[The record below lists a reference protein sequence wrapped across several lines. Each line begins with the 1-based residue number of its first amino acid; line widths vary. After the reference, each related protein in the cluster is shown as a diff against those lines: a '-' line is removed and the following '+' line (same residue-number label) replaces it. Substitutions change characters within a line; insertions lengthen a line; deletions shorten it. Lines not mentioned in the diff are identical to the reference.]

1 MTDAADLESE
11 VIKIL
16 LVDDHRILREGL
28 RALLS
33 EQAGLVVVGDASDGE
48 EAVALVADLHPD
60 VVVMDMVMPRMS
72 GLEATTLIRKLYPDV
87 KVLILSMYDDDEYVQ
102 RVIQAG
108 ASGYVLKGVAADD
121 LVRAIHE
128 VHRGSSFLQPTI
140 AAKLI
145 EDYVRRVRGDQ
156 PAVAEAPRHEV
167 PGGDEEALT
176 SREREVLA
184 LIAGGS
190 TNQRIADL
198 LELSRKTVESHRTN
212 IMKKL
217 DAHDVTELVRYAIR
231 TGLIPV
237 D

>member
-1 MTDAADLESE
+1 MTDTADLERE
-11 VIKIL
+11 VIKVL

-33 EQAGLVVVGDASDGE
+33 EQAGLVVVGDARDGE
-48 EAVALVADLHPD
+48 EAVALVAELHPD

-72 GLEATTLIRKLYPDV
+72 GLEATALIRRLYPDV
-87 KVLILSMYDDDEYVQ
+87 RVLILSMYDDDEYVQ

-128 VHRGSSFLQPTI
+128 VHHGSSFLQPTI

-145 EDYVRRVRGDQ
+145 EDYVRRVRGEQ
-156 PAVAEAPRHEV
+156 PAVTEFPRHEL
-167 PGGDEEALT
+167 PRDDEEPLT
-176 SREREVLA
+176 LREREVLT

-231 TGLIPV
+231 RGLIPV

>member
-1 MTDAADLESE
+1 VTDSADLESE

-33 EQAGLVVVGDASDGE
+33 EQAGLVVVGDARDGE
-48 EAVALVADLHPD
+48 EAVALVAELHPD

-156 PAVAEAPRHEV
+156 AAVPEAPRHQV
-167 PGGDEEALT
+167 PGDDEEPLT
-176 SREREVLA
+176 LREREVLA
-184 LIAGGS
+184 LIASGS

>member
-1 MTDAADLESE
+1 MTDEADLENE
-11 VIKIL
+11 VIKVL

-33 EQAGLVVVGDASDGE
+33 EQPGLVVVGDASDGE
-48 EAVALVADLHPD
+48 EALALVAEFHPD

-72 GLEATTLIRKLYPDV
+72 GLEATTLIRRLHPDV
-87 KVLILSMYDDDEYVQ
+87 RVLILSMYDDDEYVQ

-128 VHRGSSFLQPTI
+128 VHHGSSFLQPTI

-156 PAVAEAPRHEV
+156 PPAPKAPPHEV
-167 PGGDEEALT
+167 PRDDDESLT
-176 SREREVLA
+176 HREREILV
-184 LIAGGS
+184 LIASGN

-198 LELSRKTVESHRTN
+198 LDLSRKTVESHRTN

-217 DAHDVTELVRYAIR
+217 EAHDVTELVRYAIR

>member
-1 MTDAADLESE
+1 VTDSAGLESE

-33 EQAGLVVVGDASDGE
+33 EQAGLVVVGDASNGE
-48 EAVALVADLHPD
+48 EAVALVAELHPD

-156 PAVAEAPRHEV
+156 AAVTEAPRHQV
-167 PGGDEEALT
+167 PRDDEEPLT
-176 SREREVLA
+176 LREREVLA
-184 LIAGGS
+184 LIASGS

>member
-1 MTDAADLESE
+1 MTDTADLGND
-11 VIKIL
+11 VIKVL

-33 EQAGLVVVGDASDGE
+33 EQPGLVVVGDASDGE
-48 EAVALVADLHPD
+48 AALAMIAESHPD

-72 GLEATTLIRKLYPDV
+72 GLEATALIRKRHPQV
-87 KVLILSMYDDDEYVQ
+87 RVLILSMYDDDEYVQ

-121 LVRAIHE
+121 LVLAIRE
-128 VHRGSSFLQPTI
+128 VHRGSSFLQPAI

-145 EDYVRRVRGDQ
+145 EDYVRRVRGDE
-156 PAVAEAPRHEV
+156 PPVL
-167 PGGDEEALT
+167 DALRDGELLT
-176 SREREVLA
+176 VREREVLG
-184 LIAGGS
+184 LIASGN

-198 LELSRKTVESHRTN
+198 LDLSRKTVESHRTN
-212 IMKKL
+212 IMRKL

-231 TGLIPV
+231 TGLIAN

>member
-1 MTDAADLESE
+1 VTDEADLENE
-11 VIKIL
+11 VIKVL

-33 EQAGLVVVGDASDGE
+33 EQPGLVVVGDASDGE
-48 EAVALVADLHPD
+48 EALALVAESHPD

-72 GLEATTLIRKLYPDV
+72 GLEATTLIRRLHPDV
-87 KVLILSMYDDDEYVQ
+87 RVLILSMYDDDEYVQ

-108 ASGYVLKGVAADD
+108 ASGYLLKGVAADD

-128 VHRGSSFLQPTI
+128 VHHGSSFLQPTI

-156 PAVAEAPRHEV
+156 PPAPRAPRREAPRDD
-167 PGGDEEALT
+167 DESLT
-176 SREREVLA
+176 LREREILV
-184 LIAGGS
+184 LIASGN

-198 LELSRKTVESHRTN
+198 LDLSRKTVESHRTN
-212 IMKKL
+212 IMRKL
-217 DAHDVTELVRYAIR
+217 EAHDVTELVRYAIR

>member
-1 MTDAADLESE
+1 MTDAEELENE
-11 VIKIL
+11 VIKVL

-33 EQAGLVVVGDASDGE
+33 EQPGLIVVGDASDGE
-48 EAVALVADLHPD
+48 EALVLVAESHPD

-72 GLEATTLIRKLYPDV
+72 GLEATTLIRSRHPEV
-87 KVLILSMYDDDEYVQ
+87 RVLILSMYDDDEYVQ

-108 ASGYVLKGVAADD
+108 ASGYVLKGVAADE
-121 LVRAIHE
+121 LVRAIRE
-128 VHRGSSFLQPTI
+128 VHHGASFLQPTI

-156 PAVAEAPRHEV
+156 PPAPEAPYDD
-167 PGGDEEALT
+167 GQLT
-176 SREREVLA
+176 VREREILE
-184 LIAGGS
+184 LIARGN

-198 LELSRKTVESHRTN
+198 LDLSRKTVESHRTN
-212 IMKKL
+212 LMKKL
-217 DAHDVTELVRYAIR
+217 EAHDVTELVRYAIR

>member
-1 MTDAADLESE
+1 VTDEADLEIE
-11 VIKIL
+11 VIKVL

-33 EQAGLVVVGDASDGE
+33 EQPGLVVVGDASDGE
-48 EAVALVADLHPD
+48 EALALIAESHPD

-72 GLEATTLIRKLYPDV
+72 GLEATTLIRRLHPDV
-87 KVLILSMYDDDEYVQ
+87 RVLILSMYDDDEYVQ

-128 VHRGSSFLQPTI
+128 VHHGSSFLQPTI

-156 PAVAEAPRHEV
+156 APAPKAPRREAPRDD
-167 PGGDEEALT
+167 DESLT
-176 SREREVLA
+176 LREREILV
-184 LIAGGS
+184 LIASGN

-198 LELSRKTVESHRTN
+198 LDLSRKTVESHRTN
-212 IMKKL
+212 IMRKL
-217 DAHDVTELVRYAIR
+217 EAHDVTELVRYAIR

>member
-1 MTDAADLESE
+1 VTDTADLERE
-11 VIKIL
+11 VIKVL

-33 EQAGLVVVGDASDGE
+33 EQAGLVVVGDARDGE
-48 EAVALVADLHPD
+48 EAVALVAELHPD

-72 GLEATTLIRKLYPDV
+72 GLEATALIRRLYPDV
-87 KVLILSMYDDDEYVQ
+87 RVLILSMYDDDEYVQ

-128 VHRGSSFLQPTI
+128 VHHGSSFLQPTI

-145 EDYVRRVRGDQ
+145 EDYVRRVRGEQ
-156 PAVAEAPRHEV
+156 PAVTEFPRHEL
-167 PGGDEEALT
+167 PRDDEEPLT
-176 SREREVLA
+176 LREREVLT

>member
-1 MTDAADLESE
+1 VTDTAHLENE
-11 VIKIL
+11 VIRVL

-48 EAVALVADLHPD
+48 EAVALVAESLPD

-72 GLEATTLIRKLYPDV
+72 GLEATALIRKLHPEV
-87 KVLILSMYDDDEYVQ
+87 RVLILSMHDDDEYVQ

-108 ASGYVLKGVAADD
+108 ASGYVLKGVAAGD
-121 LVRAIHE
+121 LVRAIRE
-128 VHRGSSFLQPTI
+128 VHGGSSFLQPTI

-145 EDYVRRVRGDQ
+145 EDYVRRVRGDRP
-156 PAVAEAPRHEV
+156 PAPEAARDD
-167 PGGDEEALT
+167 DEPLT
-176 SREREVLA
+176 LREREILA
-184 LIAGGS
+184 LIASGN

-198 LELSRKTVESHRTN
+198 LDLSRKTVESHRTN

-217 DAHDVTELVRYAIR
+217 EAHDVTELVRYAIR

>member
-1 MTDAADLESE
+1 MTDAADLKIE
-11 VIKIL
+11 VIKVL

-48 EAVALVADLHPD
+48 EAVALVAELHPD

-72 GLEATTLIRKLYPDV
+72 GLEATALIRKLYPDV
-87 KVLILSMYDDDEYVQ
+87 RVLILSMYDDDEYVQ

-156 PAVAEAPRHEV
+156 PAVIEPPRHEAPRD
-167 PGGDEEALT
+167 DEEPLT
-176 SREREVLA
+176 LREREILA
-184 LIAGGS
+184 LIASGS

>member
-1 MTDAADLESE
+1 MTDAEELENE
-11 VIKIL
+11 VIKVL

-48 EAVALVADLHPD
+48 EAVALVAELHPD

-72 GLEATTLIRKLYPDV
+72 GLEATALIRKLYPDV
-87 KVLILSMYDDDEYVQ
+87 RVLILSMYDDDEYVQ

-156 PAVAEAPRHEV
+156 PAVIEPPRHEAPRD
-167 PGGDEEALT
+167 DEEPLT
-176 SREREVLA
+176 LREREILA
-184 LIAGGS
+184 LIASGS

>member
-48 EAVALVADLHPD
+48 EAVALVAELHPD

-156 PAVAEAPRHEV
+156 PAVAEAPRHDV

-176 SREREVLA
+176 TREREVLA

>member
-1 MTDAADLESE
+1 VTDAEDLENE
-11 VIKIL
+11 VIKVL

-33 EQAGLVVVGDASDGE
+33 EQPGLIVVGDASDGE
-48 EAVALVADLHPD
+48 EALALVAESHPD

-72 GLEATTLIRKLYPDV
+72 GLEATTLMRRLHPEV
-87 KVLILSMYDDDEYVQ
+87 RVLILSMYDDDEYVQ

-128 VHRGSSFLQPTI
+128 VHHGASFLQPTI

-145 EDYVRRVRGDQ
+145 EDYVRRVRGAQ
-156 PAVAEAPRHEV
+156 PPALEASQY
-167 PGGDEEALT
+167 GEEPLT
-176 SREREVLA
+176 AREREVLA
-184 LIAGGS
+184 LIASGH

-198 LELSRKTVESHRTN
+198 LDLSRKTVESHRTN

-217 DAHDVTELVRYAIR
+217 AAHDVTELVRYAIR
-231 TGLIPV
+231 TGLIPN

>member
-1 MTDAADLESE
+1 VTDTAHLENE
-11 VIKIL
+11 VIRVL

-48 EAVALVADLHPD
+48 EAVALVAESLPD

-72 GLEATTLIRKLYPDV
+72 GLEATALIRKLHPEV
-87 KVLILSMYDDDEYVQ
+87 RVLILSMYDDDEYVQ

-121 LVRAIHE
+121 LVRAIRE
-128 VHRGSSFLQPTI
+128 VHHGSSFLQPTI

-145 EDYVRRVRGDQ
+145 EDYVRRVRGDRP
-156 PAVAEAPRHEV
+156 PAPEAARDD
-167 PGGDEEALT
+167 DEPLT
-176 SREREVLA
+176 LREREILA
-184 LIAGGS
+184 LIASGN

-198 LELSRKTVESHRTN
+198 LDLSRKTVESHRTN

-217 DAHDVTELVRYAIR
+217 EAHDVTELVRYAIR

>member
-1 MTDAADLESE
+1 VTDAADLEIE
-11 VIKIL
+11 VIKVL

-48 EAVALVADLHPD
+48 EAVALVAELHPD

-72 GLEATTLIRKLYPDV
+72 GLEATALIRKLYPDV
-87 KVLILSMYDDDEYVQ
+87 RVLILSMYDDDEYVQ

-156 PAVAEAPRHEV
+156 PAVIEPPRHEAPRD
-167 PGGDEEALT
+167 DEEPLT
-176 SREREVLA
+176 LREREILA
-184 LIAGGS
+184 LIASGS

>member
-1 MTDAADLESE
+1 MTDTADLESE
-11 VIKIL
+11 VIKVL

-48 EAVALVADLHPD
+48 EAVALVAESHPD

-72 GLEATTLIRKLYPDV
+72 GLEATALIRKLYPQV
-87 KVLILSMYDDDEYVQ
+87 RVLILSMYDDDEYVQ

-121 LVRAIHE
+121 LVRAIRE

-145 EDYVRRVRGDQ
+145 EDYVRRVRGDP
-156 PAVAEAPRHEV
+156 PAVIEAPRREV
-167 PGGDEEALT
+167 PAGDEEPLT
-176 SREREVLA
+176 LREREVLA
-184 LIAGGS
+184 LIASGN

-217 DAHDVTELVRYAIR
+217 AAHDVTELVRYAIR

>member
-1 MTDAADLESE
+1 MTDTADLGNE
-11 VIKIL
+11 VIKVL

-33 EQAGLVVVGDASDGE
+33 EQPGLVVVGDASDGE
-48 EAVALVADLHPD
+48 AALAMIAESHPD

-72 GLEATTLIRKLYPDV
+72 GLEATSLIRKRHPQV
-87 KVLILSMYDDDEYVQ
+87 RVLILSMYDDDEYVQ

-121 LVRAIHE
+121 LVLAIRE
-128 VHRGSSFLQPTI
+128 VHRGSSFLQPAI

-145 EDYVRRVRGDQ
+145 EDYVRRVRGDE
-156 PAVAEAPRHEV
+156 PPVL
-167 PGGDEEALT
+167 DALRDGELLT
-176 SREREVLA
+176 VREREVLG
-184 LIAGGS
+184 LIASGN

-198 LELSRKTVESHRTN
+198 LDLSRKTVESHRTN
-212 IMKKL
+212 IMRKL

-231 TGLIPV
+231 TGLIAN

>member
-1 MTDAADLESE
+1 MTDTADLERE
-11 VIKIL
+11 VIKVL

-33 EQAGLVVVGDASDGE
+33 EQAGLVVVGDARDGE
-48 EAVALVADLHPD
+48 EAVALVAELHPD

-72 GLEATTLIRKLYPDV
+72 GLEATALIRRLYPDV
-87 KVLILSMYDDDEYVQ
+87 RVLILSMYDDDEYVQ

-145 EDYVRRVRGDQ
+145 EDYVRRVRGEQ
-156 PAVAEAPRHEV
+156 PAVTEFPRHEL
-167 PGGDEEALT
+167 PRDDEEPLT
-176 SREREVLA
+176 LREREVLT

>member
-1 MTDAADLESE
+1 VTDTADLGNE
-11 VIKIL
+11 VIKVL

-33 EQAGLVVVGDASDGE
+33 EQPGLVVVGDASDGE
-48 EAVALVADLHPD
+48 AALEMIAESHPD

-72 GLEATTLIRKLYPDV
+72 GLEATSLIRKRHPQV
-87 KVLILSMYDDDEYVQ
+87 RVLILSMYDDDEYVQ

-121 LVRAIHE
+121 LVLAIRE
-128 VHRGSSFLQPTI
+128 VHRGSSFLQPAI

-145 EDYVRRVRGDQ
+145 EDYVRRVRGDE
-156 PAVAEAPRHEV
+156 PPVL
-167 PGGDEEALT
+167 DALRDGELLT
-176 SREREVLA
+176 VREREVLG
-184 LIAGGS
+184 LIASGN

-198 LELSRKTVESHRTN
+198 LDLSRKTVESHRTN
-212 IMKKL
+212 IMRKL

-231 TGLIPV
+231 TGLIAN

>member
-1 MTDAADLESE
+1 MDTARLEGE
-11 VIKIL
+11 VIRVL

-33 EQAGLVVVGDASDGE
+33 EQAGVVVVGDASDGE
-48 EAVALVADLHPD
+48 EAVALVAESHPD

-72 GLEATTLIRKLYPDV
+72 GLEATALIRRLHPEV
-87 KVLILSMYDDDEYVQ
+87 RVLILSMYDDDEYVQ

-121 LVRAIHE
+121 LVRAIRE
-128 VHRGSSFLQPTI
+128 VHHGSSFLQPTI

-156 PAVAEAPRHEV
+156 QPAPETPR
-167 PGGDEEALT
+167 GDDESLT
-176 SREREVLA
+176 QREREILA
-184 LIAGGS
+184 LIASGN
-190 TNQRIADL
+190 TNQGIADL
-198 LELSRKTVESHRTN
+198 LDLSRKTVESHRTN

-217 DAHDVTELVRYAIR
+217 EAHDVTELVRYAIR
-231 TGLIPV
+231 TGLIPI

>member
-1 MTDAADLESE
+1 MTDAEDLENE
-11 VIKIL
+11 VIRVL

-28 RALLS
+28 RVLLS
-33 EQAGLVVVGDASDGE
+33 EQPGLIVVGDASDGE
-48 EAVALVADLHPD
+48 EALALVAESHPD
-60 VVVMDMVMPRMS
+60 VVVMDMVMPRMG
-72 GLEATTLIRKLYPDV
+72 GLEATALIRRLHPEV
-87 KVLILSMYDDDEYVQ
+87 RVLILSMYDDDEYVQ

-128 VHRGSSFLQPTI
+128 VHRGASFLQPTI

-145 EDYVRRVRGDQ
+145 EDYVRRVRGDH
-156 PAVAEAPRHEV
+156 PSALDALRD
-167 PGGDEEALT
+167 DELLT
-176 SREREVLA
+176 VREREVLG
-184 LIAGGS
+184 LIASGN

-198 LELSRKTVESHRTN
+198 LDLSRKTVESHRTN

-217 DAHDVTELVRYAIR
+217 AAHDVTELVRYAIR
-231 TGLIPV
+231 TGLIAN

>member
-33 EQAGLVVVGDASDGE
+33 EQAGLVVVGDASNGE

-156 PAVAEAPRHEV
+156 PTVAEAPRHEV

-176 SREREVLA
+176 TREREVLA

>member
-1 MTDAADLESE
+1 VTDEADLENE
-11 VIKIL
+11 VIKVL

-33 EQAGLVVVGDASDGE
+33 EQPGLVVVGDASDGE
-48 EAVALVADLHPD
+48 EALALIAESHPD

-72 GLEATTLIRKLYPDV
+72 GLEATTLIRRLHPGV
-87 KVLILSMYDDDEYVQ
+87 RVLILSMYDDDEYVQ

-128 VHRGSSFLQPTI
+128 VHHGSSFLQPTI

-156 PAVAEAPRHEV
+156 PPAPKAPHREAPRDD
-167 PGGDEEALT
+167 DESLT
-176 SREREVLA
+176 HREREILV
-184 LIAGGS
+184 LIASGN

-198 LELSRKTVESHRTN
+198 LDLSRKTVESHRTN

-217 DAHDVTELVRYAIR
+217 EAHDVTELVRYAIR
-231 TGLIPV
+231 MGLIPV

>member
-1 MTDAADLESE
+1 VTDAEDLENE
-11 VIKIL
+11 VIKVL

-28 RALLS
+28 RVLLS
-33 EQAGLVVVGDASDGE
+33 EQPGLIVVGDASDGE
-48 EAVALVADLHPD
+48 EALALVAESHPD
-60 VVVMDMVMPRMS
+60 VVVMDMVMPRMG
-72 GLEATTLIRKLYPDV
+72 GLEATALIRRLHPEV
-87 KVLILSMYDDDEYVQ
+87 RVLILSMYDDDEYVQ

-128 VHRGSSFLQPTI
+128 VHRGASFLQPTI

-145 EDYVRRVRGDQ
+145 EDYVRRVRGDH
-156 PAVAEAPRHEV
+156 PSALDALRD
-167 PGGDEEALT
+167 DELLT
-176 SREREVLA
+176 VREREVLG
-184 LIAGGS
+184 LIASGN

-198 LELSRKTVESHRTN
+198 LDLSRKTVESHRTN

-217 DAHDVTELVRYAIR
+217 AAHDVTELVRYAIR
-231 TGLIPV
+231 TGLIAN

>member
-1 MTDAADLESE
+1 VTDEADLENE
-11 VIKIL
+11 VIKVL

-33 EQAGLVVVGDASDGE
+33 EQPGLVVVGDASDGE
-48 EAVALVADLHPD
+48 EALALIAESHPD

-72 GLEATTLIRKLYPDV
+72 GLEATTLIRRLHPDV
-87 KVLILSMYDDDEYVQ
+87 RVLILSMYDDDEYVQ

-128 VHRGSSFLQPTI
+128 VHHGSSFLQPTI

-156 PAVAEAPRHEV
+156 PPAPKALRREAPRDD
-167 PGGDEEALT
+167 DESLT
-176 SREREVLA
+176 LREREILV
-184 LIAGGS
+184 LIASGN
-190 TNQRIADL
+190 TNQRIAEL
-198 LELSRKTVESHRTN
+198 LDLSRKTIESHRTN

-217 DAHDVTELVRYAIR
+217 EAHDVTELVRYAIR

>member
-1 MTDAADLESE
+1 MTDTADLESE
-11 VIKIL
+11 VIKVL

-33 EQAGLVVVGDASDGE
+33 KQAGVVVVGDASDGE
-48 EAVALVADLHPD
+48 EAVALVAESHPD
-60 VVVMDMVMPRMS
+60 VVVMDMVMPRMG
-72 GLEATTLIRKLYPDV
+72 GLEATTLIRRLYPEV
-87 KVLILSMYDDDEYVQ
+87 RVLILSMYDDDEYVQ

-121 LVRAIHE
+121 LVRAIRE

-156 PAVAEAPRHEV
+156 PPASEAPRDD
-167 PGGDEEALT
+167 DEPLT
-176 SREREVLA
+176 VREREVLA
-184 LIAGGS
+184 LIASGN

-198 LELSRKTVESHRTN
+198 LDLSRKTVESHRTN

-217 DAHDVTELVRYAIR
+217 EAHDVTELVRYAIR
-231 TGLIPV
+231 TGLIPI

>member
-1 MTDAADLESE
+1 VTDTADLGNE
-11 VIKIL
+11 VIKVL

-33 EQAGLVVVGDASDGE
+33 EQPGLVVVGDASDGE
-48 EAVALVADLHPD
+48 AALAMIAESHPD

-72 GLEATTLIRKLYPDV
+72 GLEATSLIRKRHPQV
-87 KVLILSMYDDDEYVQ
+87 RVLILSMYDDDEYVQ

-121 LVRAIHE
+121 LVLAIRE
-128 VHRGSSFLQPTI
+128 VHRGSSFLQPAI

-145 EDYVRRVRGDQ
+145 EDYVRRVRGDE
-156 PAVAEAPRHEV
+156 PPVL
-167 PGGDEEALT
+167 DALRDGELLT
-176 SREREVLA
+176 VREREVLG
-184 LIAGGS
+184 LIASGN

-198 LELSRKTVESHRTN
+198 LDLSRKTVESHRTN
-212 IMKKL
+212 IMRKL

-231 TGLIPV
+231 TGLIAN

>member
-1 MTDAADLESE
+1 VTDTADLEGE
-11 VIKIL
+11 VIKVL

-33 EQAGLVVVGDASDGE
+33 EQAGVVVVGDASDGE
-48 EAVALVADLHPD
+48 EALALVAESHPD
-60 VVVMDMVMPRMS
+60 VVVMDMVMPRMG
-72 GLEATTLIRKLYPDV
+72 GLEATALIRRLHPEV
-87 KVLILSMYDDDEYVQ
+87 RVLILSMYDDDEYVQ

-121 LVRAIHE
+121 LVRAIRE
-128 VHRGSSFLQPTI
+128 VHRGASFLQPTI

-156 PAVAEAPRHEV
+156 PPALEAPRD
-167 PGGDEEALT
+167 DEPLT
-176 SREREVLA
+176 LREREVLG
-184 LIAGGS
+184 LIASGN

-198 LELSRKTVESHRTN
+198 LDLSRKTVESHRTN

-217 DAHDVTELVRYAIR
+217 AAHDVTELVRYAIS
-231 TGLIPV
+231 TGLIPN

>member
-1 MTDAADLESE
+1 MTDTADLESE
-11 VIKIL
+11 VIKVL

-33 EQAGLVVVGDASDGE
+33 EQAGVVVVGDASDGE
-48 EAVALVADLHPD
+48 EALALVAESHPD
-60 VVVMDMVMPRMS
+60 VVVMDMVMPRMG
-72 GLEATTLIRKLYPDV
+72 GLEATALIRRLHPEV
-87 KVLILSMYDDDEYVQ
+87 RVLILSMYDDDEYVQ

-121 LVRAIHE
+121 LVRAIRE
-128 VHRGSSFLQPTI
+128 VHGGASFLQPTI

-156 PAVAEAPRHEV
+156 PPALEAPRDD
-167 PGGDEEALT
+167 DEPLT
-176 SREREVLA
+176 LREREVLG
-184 LIAGGS
+184 LIASGN

-198 LELSRKTVESHRTN
+198 LDLSRKTVESHRTN

-217 DAHDVTELVRYAIR
+217 AAHDVTELVRYAIR
-231 TGLIPV
+231 TGLIPN

>member
-1 MTDAADLESE
+1 VTDAADLETE
-11 VIKIL
+11 VIKVL

-33 EQAGLVVVGDASDGE
+33 EQAGLVVVGDASNGE
-48 EAVALVADLHPD
+48 EAVALVAELHPD

-72 GLEATTLIRKLYPDV
+72 GLEATTLIRRLYPDV

-145 EDYVRRVRGDQ
+145 EDYVRRVRGDR
-156 PAVAEAPRHEV
+156 PAVAEAPRHDA
-167 PGGDEEALT
+167 PGGDEEPLT
-176 SREREVLA
+176 TREREVLA

>member
-1 MTDAADLESE
+1 VTDAEDLENE
-11 VIKIL
+11 VIRVL

-28 RALLS
+28 RVLLS
-33 EQAGLVVVGDASDGE
+33 EQPGLIVVGDASDGE
-48 EAVALVADLHPD
+48 EALALVAESHPD
-60 VVVMDMVMPRMS
+60 VVVMDMVMPRMG
-72 GLEATTLIRKLYPDV
+72 GLEATALIRRLHPEV
-87 KVLILSMYDDDEYVQ
+87 RVLILSMYDDDEYVQ

-128 VHRGSSFLQPTI
+128 VHRGASFLQPTI

-145 EDYVRRVRGDQ
+145 EDYVRRVRGDH
-156 PAVAEAPRHEV
+156 PSALDALRD
-167 PGGDEEALT
+167 DELLT
-176 SREREVLA
+176 VREREVLG
-184 LIAGGS
+184 LIASGN

-198 LELSRKTVESHRTN
+198 LDLSRKTVESHRTN

-217 DAHDVTELVRYAIR
+217 AAHDVTELVRYAIR
-231 TGLIPV
+231 TGLIAN

>member
-1 MTDAADLESE
+1 MTDTADLEGE
-11 VIKIL
+11 VIKVL

-33 EQAGLVVVGDASDGE
+33 EQAGVVVVGDASDGE
-48 EAVALVADLHPD
+48 HALALVAESHPD
-60 VVVMDMVMPRMS
+60 VVVMDMVMPRMG
-72 GLEATTLIRKLYPDV
+72 GLEATALIRRLHPEV
-87 KVLILSMYDDDEYVQ
+87 RVLILSMYDDDEYVQ

-121 LVRAIHE
+121 LVRAIRE
-128 VHRGSSFLQPTI
+128 VHGGASFLQPTI

-156 PAVAEAPRHEV
+156 PPALEAPRDD
-167 PGGDEEALT
+167 DEPLT
-176 SREREVLA
+176 LREREVLG
-184 LIAGGS
+184 LIASGN

-198 LELSRKTVESHRTN
+198 LDLSRKTVESHRTN

-217 DAHDVTELVRYAIR
+217 AAHDVTELVRYAIR
-231 TGLIPV
+231 TGLIPN

>member
-1 MTDAADLESE
+1 MTDTADLGNE
-11 VIKIL
+11 VIKVL

-33 EQAGLVVVGDASDGE
+33 EQPGLVVVGDASDGE
-48 EAVALVADLHPD
+48 AALEMIAESHPD

-72 GLEATTLIRKLYPDV
+72 GLEATSLIRKRHPQV
-87 KVLILSMYDDDEYVQ
+87 RVLILSMYDDDEYVQ

-121 LVRAIHE
+121 LVLAIRE
-128 VHRGSSFLQPTI
+128 VHRGSSFLQPAI

-145 EDYVRRVRGDQ
+145 EDYVRRVRGDE
-156 PAVAEAPRHEV
+156 PPVL
-167 PGGDEEALT
+167 DALRDGELLT
-176 SREREVLA
+176 VREREVLG
-184 LIAGGS
+184 LIASGN

-198 LELSRKTVESHRTN
+198 LDLSRKTVESHRTN
-212 IMKKL
+212 IMRKL

-231 TGLIPV
+231 TGLIAN

>member
-1 MTDAADLESE
+1 MTDRAHPEAE
-11 VIKIL
+11 VIKVL

-33 EQAGLVVVGDASDGE
+33 EQAGVVVVGDASDGE
-48 EAVALVADLHPD
+48 EALALVAESPPD
-60 VVVMDMVMPRMS
+60 VVVMDMVMPRMG
-72 GLEATTLIRKLYPDV
+72 GLEATGLIRQRHPGV
-87 KVLILSMYDDDEYVQ
+87 RVLILSMYDDDEYVQ

-121 LVRAIHE
+121 LVRAIRE
-128 VHRGSSFLQPTI
+128 VHHGSSFLQPTI

-145 EDYVRRVRGDQ
+145 EDYVRRVRGAG
-156 PAVAEAPRHEV
+156 PPAAVAPPRDAP
-167 PGGDEEALT
+167 PGVDEPLT
-176 SREREVLA
+176 LREREVLA
-184 LIAGGS
+184 LIARGN

-231 TGLIPV
+231 TGLIPI